1 MHFYYIVLFLPS
13 AASIKFASIV
23 KNPENLPESMTNP
36 DPESNIPEVTATEP
50 MTGEASGAPCQPKEL
65 RTDLTEML
73 ETVHWGLVA
82 PHAKRARAILVAAH
96 LDMVDVAMNLAEDNA
111 PVVKQ
116 WIDDGWLAHPTAAQ
130 LTQWNDE
137 PDSLFEC
144 LVIPPF
150 VLVRPAVAGE

>member
-1 MHFYYIVLFLPS
+1 M
-13 AASIKFASIV
+13 
-23 KNPENLPESMTNP
+23 KNPENLPESMTNL
-36 DPESNIPEVTATEP
+36 DPEANPDISESNP
-50 MTGEASGAPCQPKEL
+50 PCQPKDL

-96 LDMVDVAMNLAEDNA
+96 LDMVDVAVNLAEDNA

-116 WIDDGWLAHPTAAQ
+116 WIDDSWLAHPTAEQ
-130 LTQWNDE
+130 LTQWNDQ

-150 VLVRPAVAGE
+150 VLVRPAAAE